1 MSEYMVYILV
11 NTDSSKTYIGITN
24 NPTRRIRQHNGEL
37 VGGAKYTTSNIG
49 IGMWIYY
56 GFIKNLTKSQAL
68 SIEKKIKLKSRKVSG
83 NPITRRLKAIEIIL
97 NELNNPEIKL
107 EIV

>member
-1 MSEYMVYILV
+1 MSEYIVYILV
-11 NTDSSKTYIGITN
+11 NTNSTKTYIGITN
-24 NPTRRIRQHNGEL
+24 NPVRRIRQHNCEL

-49 IGMWIYY
+49 LGMWIYY

-83 NPITRRLKAIEIIL
+83 TPITKRLKAIEIIL
-97 NELNNPEIKL
+97 GELNNDEIKL
-107 EIV
+107 ELV